1 MENDMSSKN
10 QNRFAKLKF
19 EDFKSMAVDKTLSRY
34 EKIGFPDSYRSGQE
48 EGIFK
53 DITNKLTNI
62 NKMNMTV
69 VDIGPGCSDLAF
81 MLIDLCRAREHSLVL
96 IDSQEML
103 EQLPDDNFITKVPA
117 YYPDEC
123 EWIFKK
129 YAHKVAAILTYSV
142 LHYVFVEGNIF
153 NFLDRSL
160 SLLND
165 GGEMLIGDIPN
176 ISKRKRFF
184 HSPNGIKFHQ
194 EFTGKNELPSIQFNI
209 IEEEQIDDAV
219 ILSIIMRCQQ
229 SGFDAY
235 CLPQPEDLPMANR
248 RDDILIK
255 RP

>member
-1 MENDMSSKN
+1 MSSKK

-34 EKIGFPDSYRSGQE
+34 EKIGFPDSYRSGKE
-48 EGIFK
+48 EYIFD
-53 DITNKLTNI
+53 DITDKLTNL
-62 NKMNMTV
+62 NKKDKTV
-69 VDIGPGCSDLAF
+69 VDIGPGCSSLAL
-81 MLIDLCRAREHSLVL
+81 MLIDLCRTRKHHLVL
-96 IDSQEML
+96 IDSKEML
-103 EQLPDDNFITKVPA
+103 EQLPNDIFITKIPA

-129 YAHKVAAILTYSV
+129 YARKVDVILTYSV
-142 LHYVFVEGNIF
+142 FHYVFAEGNIF

-160 SLLND
+160 ILLSD

-176 ISKRKRFF
+176 TSKRKRFF

-194 EFTGKNELPSIQFNI
+194 DFTGKNELPSVNFNV
-209 IEEEQIDDAV
+209 IEPEQIDDAV
-219 ILSIIMRCQQ
+219 ILSMIMRCQQ

-235 CLPQPEDLPMANR
+235 CLPQSADLPMANR
-248 RDDILIK
+248 RDDILVR